1 MDVGRDADFVEF
13 AHAALPRLR
22 RVARSVT
29 PDVHRAD
36 DLVQSTLEKLYVAW
50 QRIERRAEPPWGYA
64 HTTLVNTLLAE
75 ERRPWRRTEVVTPSS
90 SMEGEGVDPTGPVSD
105 RLALD
110 RCLAQLPTRQ
120 RIAVVLR
127 HLEGLSV
134 RETAHAM
141 GASEGTVKSQTSDGL
156 RALRIQLAT
165 EEDADVS
172 R

>member
-1 MDVGRDADFVEF
+1 M
-13 AHAALPRLR
+13 
-22 RVARSVT
+22 
-29 PDVHRAD
+29 
-36 DLVQSTLEKLYVAW
+36 
-50 QRIERRAEPPWGYA
+50 
-64 HTTLVNTLLAE
+64 
-75 ERRPWRRTEVVTPSS
+75 VTPSS
-90 SMEGEGVDPTGPVSD
+90 SMEGEGVDPTAPVSD

-141 GASEGTVKSQTSDGL
+141 GASEGTVKGQTSDGL